1 MTKIL
6 EFYDYDKALDYYED
20 QLMHIHQA
28 PVKRSGF
35 KAVAKPVLLLTV
47 LKAID
52 EGTITVNR
60 FAYDQMEPRYNAIFK
75 EYFLRARQE
84 SLTPMHYPWY
94 FMSHDDFWH
103 LSWQGRE
110 PIRTESPSAA
120 FIRRNT
126 THAYLSPDLWVL
138 VSHPSYRRQLMEFL
152 INEKIIAPLR
162 AADGSIAAESG
173 PSLKTHGRR
182 VQSLAQNITHDAD
195 DKISMIYIFLTHLHK
210 VSHLYVLLVYTIHL
224 RDSFCLPMFPSVS
237 LKLHIR
243 KKSHSY
249 SMRGL

>member
-75 EYFLRARQE
+75 E
-84 SLTPMHYPWY
+84 
-94 FMSHDDFWH
+94 
-103 LSWQGRE
+103 
-110 PIRTESPSAA
+110 
-120 FIRRNT
+120 
-126 THAYLSPDLWVL
+126 
-138 VSHPSYRRQLMEFL
+138 
-152 INEKIIAPLR
+152 
-162 AADGSIAAESG
+162 
-173 PSLKTHGRR
+173 
-182 VQSLAQNITHDAD
+182 
-195 DKISMIYIFLTHLHK
+195 
-210 VSHLYVLLVYTIHL
+210 
-224 RDSFCLPMFPSVS
+224 
-237 LKLHIR
+237 
-243 KKSHSY
+243 
-249 SMRGL
+249 